1 MNEYAYKQKACIRNK
16 QPDCETQAVIPSI
29 TVETVDGITNLAN
42 CLVHVTSTN
51 TTYYVDDKHRVM
63 ITWAGPVN
71 IPGYDMKN
79 NPNHYKNQIV
89 TDTEAETAV
98 IYDNNGKG
106 YIFGITSEDLQ
117 TAVNE
122 KLDEMAQ
129 DGTLSE
135 IIGEYIQGESSLIFP
150 RYIKLGT
157 DTLGDCTIFKTA
169 TKSLMVDAFIND
181 AEVYSGIV
189 EALSSNSISHLDYF
203 ILSHY
208 HSDHFGNI
216 PRLISDGYITDTTT
230 VILPNEVH
238 NDYINIS
245 GSEVKAYFNNANI
258 PYTLC
263 NNQTFEFDDATVSLC
278 NGSVSDIDYLN
289 SQDDRNYNDYSIV
302 TKIFYKDRK
311 MLITGD
317 LDGKG
322 IVYVASTYLDD
333 GPYDIVKD
341 CHHGFANFNQTF
353 VSKTYPKN
361 VVVPTSYGMIEHNLG
376 YRGSLRAAW
385 QNCNSRI
392 FIQGEQPEA
401 LTFRVSDFGIRVDT
415 NAMTVQQPSAGYRH
429 SYYVDANT
437 TAAIRDGSDRYPFK
451 DLSEAAMMMPKTSR
465 VRLTVR
471 SNLSNTAHVTFQ
483 GFNSLYVVF
492 DNYTYSSTDGII
504 YFVNNGVVRI
514 EKFNSSDS
522 RIYCEENGTV
532 IFQDFTCSKP
542 DNQIS
547 VYNSIVSLLG
557 DFTVTNSSS
566 SNASFSFQDCLVG
579 VRFDALTYNGSGAS
593 MINGRRSTISVEY
606 SCVARIAAYGNFDIF
621 SKTTMRSCVMN
632 YLDDFNTLYSSDT
645 TEYAEGELNMRPD
658 EYSALKVTY
667 SNPDGYAYEVTVPT
681 KTSNTFTFVLH
692 TSSNNVEGTN
702 LYQKYTMVSISNTQ
716 NKFTLVRQL
725 NFTHDLAN
733 NAITPH
739 PEQDAIGIRKIVG
752 II

>member
-16 QPDCETQAVIPSI
+16 QPDCEAQAVIPSI

-135 IIGEYIQGESSLIFP
+135 IIGEYIQGEASLIFP

-238 NDYINIS
+238 NDYIDVS
-245 GSEVKAYFNNANI
+245 GSDVKAYFNNANI

-278 NGSVSDIDYLN
+278 NGSVSDVDYLD

-322 IVYVASTYLDD
+322 LVYVASTYLDD

-361 VVVPTSYGMIEHNLG
+361 VVVPASYGMIEHNLG
-376 YRGSLRAAW
+376 YRGGLRAAW

-401 LTFRVSDFGIRVDT
+401 LTFKVSDFGIRVDT

-471 SNLSNTAHVTFQ
+471 SNLSNSAHVNFQ
-483 GFNSLYVVF
+483 GFNSLYILF

-504 YFVNNGVVRI
+504 NFFNNGFVMV

-532 IFQDFTCSKP
+532 VIQDFTCSKP
-542 DNQIS
+542 DNQIY
-547 VYNSIVSLLG
+547 VFNSIVRLRG
-557 DFTVTNSSS
+557 NFTVTNSSS
-566 SNASFSFQDCLVG
+566 TNTSFNFQDCLVG
-579 VRFDALTYNGSGAS
+579 IRFDTLTFSGSGAS
-593 MINGRRSTISVEY
+593 LINGYRNTFSIENGSL
-606 SCVARIAAYGNFDIF
+606 ARITAYDNFDIF
-621 SKTTMRSCVMN
+621 SKATMQNSLVN
-632 YLDDFNTLYSSDT
+632 HLDEINTLYSSDT
-645 TEYAEGELNMRPD
+645 AEFNSGDIKMVTSN
-658 EYSALKVTY
+658 YSKFKVTY
-667 SNPDGYAYEVTVPT
+667 ATDDGYPGEV
-681 KTSNTFTFVLH
+681 VLPRRGND
-692 TSSNNVEGTN
+692 S
-702 LYQKYTMVSISNTQ
+702 LYPLTQ
-716 NKFTLVRQL
+716 IW
-725 NFTHDLAN
+725 N
-733 NAITPH
+733 NADGDVVYYKSGLLAIRDGTERFELTRPLSYNQNLTTGVITTH
-739 PEQDAIGIRKIVG
+739 TDSRYMGVKKIVG
-752 II
+752 IV